1 MSHVARIDMEIKDLT
16 ALKAAAKLL
25 GMEFLEGQTTYRWYG
40 RHVGDYSLPEG
51 FKASD
56 LGKCEHAIGIPND
69 KKAYEIGVVKR
80 RDGKEG
86 YTLLWDFWA
95 GGYGL
100 EAKVGKDGNKL
111 KEIAKVIGEPIYIL
125 KESACRFE
133 TENDP
138 IDVLISKAVWSTN
151 E

>member
-1 MSHVARIDMEIKDLT
+1 MPVVKVL
-16 ALKAAAKLL
+16 LKEAAKLL

-111 KEIAKVIGEPIYIL
+111 KQSYAEIVAANALKKKGFKVQR
-125 KESACRFE
+125 KV
-133 TENDP
+133 NDQGKV
-138 IDVLISKAVWSTN
+138 VLTAVK
-151 E
+151 